1 MRTRWTLLAILVVTL
16 AGQACTGQD
25 TPPSTATLSPEPSVE
40 PTEPPS
46 ETGGITVD
54 LTNFAYVPDEI
65 VAAPGSP
72 VTLRN
77 GNPATP
83 HTFTIEGE
91 AIDVA
96 VDPQTVETITLDL
109 GPGTYDVACQFHGGQ
124 GMRATITVE
133 SI

>member
-1 MRTRWTLLAILVVTL
+1 LGILVMTL
-16 AGQACTGQD
+16 ASQACTGEETQ
-25 TPPSTATLSPEPSVE
+25 PPSTATPSPEPTVE
-40 PTEPPS
+40 PAEPPS

-65 VAAPGSP
+65 VAAPGSTL
-72 VTLRN
+72 TLRN

-83 HTFTIEGE
+83 HTFTIEGS
-91 AIDVA
+91 IDVA
-96 VDPQTVETITLDL
+96 VDPQTIETITLDL

-124 GMRATITVE
+124 GMVATLTVE